1 MSDLE
6 NSQKASYAV
15 FFCTLVVVL
24 LTLTPVIFPALYSS
38 SFGMFTENLNPF
50 ELGYQS
56 TFLIVS
62 NVVILGFG
70 IAYYKKKIP
79 SLVHDVVDKIRTFEI
94 PKRVTIIALAVIL
107 GVYIGLSA
115 PELSLDEGA
124 DWADYDAILIPA
136 LEIWPFGQT
145 DDVYVQEQNDRYVR
159 MFLLDVSLDIF
170 QNIKLLPFIASI
182 LVVVFTY
189 LVTVQFCQ
197 KRFAGI
203 IAVIVLLQSYTFL
216 KFDTVA
222 VYENFWVL
230 FFLIS
235 LYVIEKK
242 WFLSPVFYILAFYTK
257 AYVAPFFLMTLF
269 TTYRSQ
275 ISRRTKAAILISYVV
290 TVSAAIALVFFGG
303 TVYPDVIDVNYS
315 KFILGFQVII
325 AQLRFD
331 LFFIMLLLP
340 VTVGLMFLS
349 KSKLKHADSI
359 LILIF
364 GTIIASPI
372 LVAFT
377 YHYEI
382 LPYRFIPLL
391 VFFSIGVGMFF
402 SKKISSSLLKTSNG
416 M

>member
-1 MSDLE
+1 MSEFE
-6 NSQKASYAV
+6 NSQTVSYVV

-38 SFGMFTENLNPF
+38 FFGMFTENLDPF

-56 TFLIVS
+56 VFFIVS
-62 NVVILGFG
+62 NILILGFG
-70 IAYYKKKIP
+70 VAYYKKKIP
-79 SLVHDVVDKIRTFEI
+79 SLVYNVVEKIRTFEI
-94 PKRVTIIALAVIL
+94 PKRVAMMSLAVIL
-107 GVYIGLSA
+107 VVYIGLSA
-115 PELSLDEGA
+115 PELFLDEGEQ
-124 DWADYDAILIPA
+124 WSDYSAVLIPA
-136 LEIWPFGQT
+136 LEIWPFGES
-145 DDVYVQEQNDRYVR
+145 DDIYIQEQNDRYVR
-159 MFLLDVSLDIF
+159 MLLLDASLDVF

-189 LVTVQFCQ
+189 LVAVQFCQ

-203 IAVIVLLQSYTFL
+203 ISVIILLQTYTFL
-216 KFDTVA
+216 KFDTTA

-257 AYVAPFFLMTLF
+257 AYVAPFFLLTLF

-275 ISRRTKAAILISYVV
+275 VSRRTKIAILISYIII
-290 TVSAAIALVFFGG
+290 VSVAVAIIFLGD
-303 TVYPDVIDVNYS
+303 TVYPDVIEVNSS

-331 LFFIMLLLP
+331 LFFIMALLP
-340 VTVGLMFLS
+340 VTVGLIFLS
-349 KSKLKHADSI
+349 KNKLKHADSI
-359 LILIF
+359 LVLIF

-372 LVAFT
+372 LVTFT

-402 SKKISSSLLKTSNG
+402 SKKLVKIS
-416 M
+416 

>member
-1 MSDLE
+1 MSNLE
-6 NSQKASYAV
+6 NNQKVSYVV
-15 FFCTLVVVL
+15 FFAALVVVL

-38 SFGMFTENLNPF
+38 VFGMFTENLDAF

-56 TFLIVS
+56 IFLIVS
-62 NVVILGFG
+62 NVVIFGFG

-79 SLVHDVVDKIRTFEI
+79 SLAQDVIEKIRTFEI
-94 PKRVTIIALAVIL
+94 PKSVAIVSLAVIL
-107 GVYIGLSA
+107 CVYIGLSA
-115 PELSLDEGA
+115 PELFLDEGEA
-124 DWADYDAILIPA
+124 WNDYNAVLLPA

-170 QNIKLLPFIASI
+170 QNIKLLPFVASI

-189 LVTVQFCQ
+189 LITVQFCQ

-216 KFDTVA
+216 KYDTVA

-235 LYVIEKK
+235 LYMIEKK

-275 ISRRTKAAILISYVV
+275 ISRRTKIAILISYVV
-290 TVSAAIALVFFGG
+290 IVLAAIALIFIGD
-303 TVYPDVIDVNYS
+303 TVYPNVIDVNYS
-315 KFILGFQVII
+315 KFLIGFQVII

-331 LFFIMLLLP
+331 LFFIMTLLP
-340 VTVGLMFLS
+340 LTVGLTFLS
-349 KSKLKHADSI
+349 KNKLKHADSI

-364 GTIIASPI
+364 GTIIAGPI
-372 LVAFT
+372 LVTLT

-382 LPYRFIPLL
+382 LPYRFVPLL
-391 VFFSIGVGMFF
+391 VFFSIGIGMFF
-402 SKKISSSLLKTSNG
+402 SKNSKIHV
-416 M
+416 

>member
-6 NSQKASYAV
+6 NSQKVSYV
-15 FFCTLVVVL
+15 VYFCTLVVVL
-24 LTLTPVIFPALYSS
+24 LTLTPMIFPALFSS
-38 SFGMFTENLNPF
+38 YFGMFTENLNPF

-62 NVVILGFG
+62 NAVILGFG
-70 IAYYKKKIP
+70 IAYYKNKIP
-79 SLVHDVVDKIRTFEI
+79 SLVHNVVEKIRIFEI
-94 PKRVTIIALAVIL
+94 PKRVAVISLVIIL
-107 GVYIGLSA
+107 GVYVGLST
-115 PELSLDEGA
+115 PELFLDEG
-124 DWADYDAILIPA
+124 DEWGDYHDVLLPA

-145 DDVYVQEQNDRYVR
+145 DDIYIQEQNDRYVR

-170 QNIKLLPFIASI
+170 QNIKLLPFVASI

-189 LVTVQFCQ
+189 LITVQFCQ

-216 KFDTVA
+216 KYDTVA

-235 LYVIEKK
+235 LYMIEKK

-257 AYVAPFFLMTLF
+257 AYVAPFFLLTLF

-275 ISRRTKAAILISYVV
+275 ISRRTKIVILISYVV
-290 TVSAAIALVFFGG
+290 IVSAAIAVVFFGD
-303 TVYPDVIDVNYS
+303 TVYPDVIDINS
-315 KFILGFQVII
+315 TKFILGFQVII

-331 LFFIMLLLP
+331 FFFIMALLP

-349 KSKLKHADSI
+349 KNKLKHADSI

-372 LVAFT
+372 LVTFT

-402 SKKISSSLLKTSNG
+402 SKKLVKIS
-416 M
+416 

>member
-1 MSDLE
+1 MSE
-6 NSQKASYAV
+6 FEKSQTVSYAV

-24 LTLTPVIFPALYSS
+24 LTLIPIIFPALYSS
-38 SFGMFTENLNPF
+38 FFGMFTENLDPF

-56 TFLIVS
+56 VFFIVS
-62 NVVILGFG
+62 NVVIFGFG

-79 SLVHDVVDKIRTFEI
+79 SSVHDLVEKIRTFEI
-94 PKRVTIIALAVIL
+94 SKKVSIISLAVIL
-107 GVYIGLSA
+107 VVYIGFST
-115 PELSLDEGA
+115 PELFLDESSQ
-124 DWADYDAILIPA
+124 WSDYDAVLIPA
-136 LEIWPFGQT
+136 LEIWPFGES
-145 DDVYVQEQNDRYVR
+145 DDIYVQEQNDRYVR
-159 MFLLDVSLDIF
+159 MFLLDASLDVF

-182 LVVVFTY
+182 LIVVFTY
-189 LVTVQFCQ
+189 LITVQFCQ

-203 IAVIVLLQSYTFL
+203 ISVVVLLQTYTFL
-216 KFDTVA
+216 KFDTTA

-242 WFLSPVFYILAFYTK
+242 WFLSPIFYILAFYTK
-257 AYVAPFFLMTLF
+257 AYVAPFFLLTLF

-275 ISRRTKAAILISYVV
+275 VSRRTKVAILISYIIIVLV
-290 TVSAAIALVFFGG
+290 AVAIVFLGD
-303 TVYPDVIDVNYS
+303 TVYPDVIEINS
-315 KFILGFQVII
+315 NKFILGFQVII

-331 LFFIMLLLP
+331 LFFIMALLP
-340 VTVGLMFLS
+340 VTIGLMFLS
-349 KSKLKHADSI
+349 KNKFKHADSI

-372 LVAFT
+372 LVTFT

-402 SKKISSSLLKTSNG
+402 SKKLVNNS
-416 M
+416 

>member
-1 MSDLE
+1 MSNLE
-6 NSQKASYAV
+6 NSQKVSYVV

-24 LTLTPVIFPALYSS
+24 LTLISLIFPALFSS
-38 SFGMFTENLNPF
+38 YFGMFGENLNPF
-50 ELGYQS
+50 ESNNQS
-56 TFLIVS
+56 IFLIAS
-62 NVVILGFG
+62 NVVLFGFG

-79 SLVHDVVDKIRTFEI
+79 SLVYDVVEKIRTVEI
-94 PKRVTIIALAVIL
+94 PKRVTIVSLAVIL
-107 GVYIGLSA
+107 VVYVGLSA
-115 PELSLDEGA
+115 PELFLDESTQWG
-124 DWADYDAILIPA
+124 DYRIIEEG
-136 LEIWPFGQT
+136 LEIWPFGQS
-145 DDVYVQEQNDRYVR
+145 DDVTIQEQNDRYVR
-159 MFLLDVSLDIF
+159 MFLLDASLNVF

-189 LVTVQFCQ
+189 LITVQFCQ

-216 KFDTVA
+216 KFDTIA

-242 WFLSPVFYILAFYTK
+242 WFLSPVFYILAFFTK

-269 TTYRSQ
+269 TTYNSQ
-275 ISRRTKAAILISYVV
+275 ISRRTKIAILISYVV
-290 TVSAAIALVFFGG
+290 VVSAAIALVFLGD
-303 TVYPDVIDVNYS
+303 TIYPNIIEVNYS
-315 KFILGFQVII
+315 KFILGFQVIV

-331 LFFIMLLLP
+331 FFFIMTLLP

-372 LVAFT
+372 LVSFT

-402 SKKISSSLLKTSNG
+402 SKKLVHNS
-416 M
+416 

>member
-6 NSQKASYAV
+6 NSQKVSYV
-15 FFCTLVVVL
+15 VYFCTLVVVL
-24 LTLTPVIFPALYSS
+24 LTLTPMIFPALFSS
-38 SFGMFTENLNPF
+38 YFGMFTENLNPF

-62 NVVILGFG
+62 NAVILGFG
-70 IAYYKKKIP
+70 IAYYKNKIP
-79 SLVHDVVDKIRTFEI
+79 SLVHNVVEKIRIFEI
-94 PKRVTIIALAVIL
+94 PKRVAVISLVIIL
-107 GVYIGLSA
+107 GVYVGLST
-115 PELSLDEGA
+115 PELFLDEG
-124 DWADYDAILIPA
+124 DEWGDYHDVLLPA

-145 DDVYVQEQNDRYVR
+145 DDIYIQEQNDRYVR

-170 QNIKLLPFIASI
+170 QNIKLLPFVASI

-189 LVTVQFCQ
+189 LITVQFCQ
-197 KRFAGI
+197 KRFAGM

-242 WFLSPVFYILAFYTK
+242 WFLSPVFYMLAFYTK

-275 ISRRTKAAILISYVV
+275 IPRRTKIAILISYVV
-290 TVSAAIALVFFGG
+290 TVLLAMALVFLGD
-303 TVYPDVIDVNYS
+303 TVYPDVIDVNYN
-315 KFILGFQVII
+315 KFILGFQVIM

-331 LFFIMLLLP
+331 LFFIMVLLP
-340 VTVGLMFLS
+340 VTVGLIFLS
-349 KSKLKHADSI
+349 KNKLKHADSI

-372 LVAFT
+372 LVTFT

-382 LPYRFIPLL
+382 LPYRFIPLF
-391 VFFSIGVGMFF
+391 VFLSIGVGMFF
-402 SKKISSSLLKTSNG
+402 SKKLVKSS
-416 M
+416 

>member
-1 MSDLE
+1 MSNLE
-6 NSQKASYAV
+6 NSQKVSYAV

-24 LTLTPVIFPALYSS
+24 LTLVSLIFPALFSS
-38 SFGMFTENLNPF
+38 YFGMFGENLNPF
-50 ELGYQS
+50 ESNNQS
-56 TFLIVS
+56 IFLIAS
-62 NVVILGFG
+62 NVVLFGFG

-79 SLVHDVVDKIRTFEI
+79 SLVYDVVEKIRTVEI
-94 PKRVTIIALAVIL
+94 PKRVTIVSLAVIL
-107 GVYIGLSA
+107 VVYVGLSA
-115 PELSLDEGA
+115 PELFLDESTQWG
-124 DWADYDAILIPA
+124 DYRIIEEG
-136 LEIWPFGQT
+136 LEIWPFGQS
-145 DDVYVQEQNDRYVR
+145 DDVTIQEQNDRYVR
-159 MFLLDVSLDIF
+159 MFLLDVSFDVF

-189 LVTVQFCQ
+189 LITVQFCQ

-203 IAVIVLLQSYTFL
+203 ISVIVLLQSYTFL
-216 KFDTVA
+216 KFDTIA

-242 WFLSPVFYILAFYTK
+242 WFLSPVFYILAFFTK

-275 ISRRTKAAILISYVV
+275 ISRRTKIAILISYVV
-290 TVSAAIALVFFGG
+290 AITFAVLLVFLAD
-303 TVYPDVIDVNYS
+303 TVYPDTININYS
-315 KFILGFQVII
+315 KFILGFQTIS

-331 LFFIMLLLP
+331 FFFIMTLLP

-364 GTIIASPI
+364 GTIVASPI
-372 LVAFT
+372 LVTFT

-402 SKKISSSLLKTSNG
+402 SKKLVHNS
-416 M
+416 

>member
-124 DWADYDAILIPA
+124 DWADYDAVLLPA
-136 LEIWPFGQT
+136 LEIWPFGQA

-349 KSKLKHADSI
+349 KNKLKHADSI

-402 SKKISSSLLKTSNG
+402 SKKLVHHS
-416 M
+416 

>member
-50 ELGYQS
+50 EPGYQS

-124 DWADYDAILIPA
+124 DWADYDAVLLPA
-136 LEIWPFGQT
+136 LEIWPFGQA

-290 TVSAAIALVFFGG
+290 TVSAAITLVFFGG

-349 KSKLKHADSI
+349 KNKLKHADSI

-402 SKKISSSLLKTSNG
+402 SKKLVHHS
-416 M
+416 

>member
-1 MSDLE
+1 MSEFE
-6 NSQKASYAV
+6 NSRIISYAV

-24 LTLTPVIFPALYSS
+24 LTLIPLIFPALFS
-38 SFGMFTENLNPF
+38 SFFGRFAENLNPF
-50 ELGYQS
+50 EIGYQS
-56 TFLIVS
+56 VFFIVS
-62 NVVILGFG
+62 NFLIFGFG
-70 IAYYKKKIP
+70 VAYYKKKIP
-79 SLVHDVVDKIRTFEI
+79 SLLYDVVEKIRTFEI
-94 PKRVTIIALAVIL
+94 SKRVSIISLAVIL
-107 GVYIGLSA
+107 VVYIGLST
-115 PELSLDEGA
+115 PELFIDESSQ
-124 DWADYDAILIPA
+124 WNDYDSVLIPA
-136 LEIWPFGQT
+136 LEIWPFGES
-145 DDVYVQEQNDRYVR
+145 DSLYIQEQNDRYVR

-189 LVTVQFCQ
+189 LVAVQFCQ

-203 IAVIVLLQSYTFL
+203 ISVIILLQSYTFL

-242 WFLSPVFYILAFYTK
+242 WFLSPIFYILAFYTK
-257 AYVAPFFLMTLF
+257 AYVAPFFLLTLF

-275 ISRRTKAAILISYVV
+275 VSRRTKIAILISYIII
-290 TVSAAIALVFFGG
+290 VSAAIAIIFLGD
-303 TVYPDVIDVNYS
+303 TVYPDVIEVNSS
-315 KFILGFQVII
+315 KFILGFQVIM

-331 LFFIMLLLP
+331 LFFIMALLP
-340 VTVGLMFLS
+340 VTVGLIFLS
-349 KSKLKHADSI
+349 KNKLKHADSI

-364 GTIIASPI
+364 GTIITSPI
-372 LVAFT
+372 LVTFT

-402 SKKISSSLLKTSNG
+402 AKKLVKNS
-416 M
+416 

>member
-6 NSQKASYAV
+6 NSQKVSYV
-15 FFCTLVVVL
+15 VYFCTLVVVL
-24 LTLTPVIFPALYSS
+24 LTLTPMIFPALFSS
-38 SFGMFTENLNPF
+38 YFGMFTENLNPF

-62 NVVILGFG
+62 NAVILGFG
-70 IAYYKKKIP
+70 IAYYKNKIP
-79 SLVHDVVDKIRTFEI
+79 SLVHNVVEKIRIFEI
-94 PKRVTIIALAVIL
+94 PKRVAVISLVIIL
-107 GVYIGLSA
+107 GVYVGLST
-115 PELSLDEGA
+115 PELFLDEG
-124 DWADYDAILIPA
+124 DEWGDYHDVLLPA

-145 DDVYVQEQNDRYVR
+145 DDIYIQEQNDRYVR

-170 QNIKLLPFIASI
+170 QNIKLLPFVASI

-189 LVTVQFCQ
+189 LITVQFCQ
-197 KRFAGI
+197 KRFAGM
-203 IAVIVLLQSYTFL
+203 IAVIILLQSYTFL

-275 ISRRTKAAILISYVV
+275 ISRRTKIGILISYVIL
-290 TVSAAIALVFFGG
+290 VSAAIALIFLGD

-402 SKKISSSLLKTSNG
+402 SKKLVRLS
-416 M
+416 

>member
-6 NSQKASYAV
+6 NSQKVSYAV
-15 FFCTLVVVL
+15 FFCTLIVVL
-24 LTLTPVIFPALYSS
+24 LTLTPLIFPALFSS
-38 SFGMFTENLNPF
+38 FFGMFTENLDPF

-56 TFLIVS
+56 IFLIVS
-62 NVVILGFG
+62 NVVIFGFG

-79 SLVHDVVDKIRTFEI
+79 SLVQDVVEKIRTFEI
-94 PKRVTIIALAVIL
+94 PKRVAIISLAIIL
-107 GVYIGLSA
+107 GVYVGLST
-115 PELSLDEGA
+115 PELFLDEA
-124 DWADYDAILIPA
+124 KEWSDYNAVLLPG
-136 LEIWPFGQT
+136 LELWPFGES
-145 DDVYVQEQNDRYVR
+145 DNVYIQEQNDRYVR
-159 MFLLDVSLDIF
+159 MFLLDVSLDIL
-170 QNIKLLPFIASI
+170 QNIKILPFVASI

-189 LVTVQFCQ
+189 LVAVQFSQ

-203 IAVIVLLQSYTFL
+203 ISVIVLLQSYTFL
-216 KFDTVA
+216 KFDTIA

-242 WFLSPVFYILAFYTK
+242 WFLSPIFYILAFFTK

-275 ISRRTKAAILISYVV
+275 ISQRTKIAILISYVV
-290 TVSAAIALVFFGG
+290 MVSVAIALVFIGD
-303 TVYPDVIDVNYS
+303 TVYPNVIQVNSS
-315 KFILGFQVII
+315 KFILGFQSII

-331 LFFIMLLLP
+331 TFFIMTLLP
-340 VTVGLMFLS
+340 VTVGLAFLS
-349 KSKLKHADSI
+349 KNKLKQADSI

-372 LVAFT
+372 LVMFT

-382 LPYRFIPLL
+382 LPYRFVPLL
-391 VFFSIGVGMFF
+391 IFFSIGVGMFF
-402 SKKISSSLLKTSNG
+402 SKKFS
-416 M
+416 